1 MADTFSPLTRA
12 EMRRVI
18 AGQGCASRIPVLL
31 HPWLSPRSFPDEA
44 SRSFVQDLLDT
55 YPCDAQIIYWR
66 NIEIYDAPPDDPTY
80 CWIKTP
86 PQAGTTSQALDNQT
100 PLADWAQ
107 LDEVL
112 AAFPSAS
119 YPNLFPQAPAPDGR
133 YRIAHWWYTL
143 FERHWSLRGMTNALQ
158 DYYTNPDE
166 VHRLFA
172 ALTGLYKQI
181 IIRAADELGADG
193 IYVTDDLGTQTR
205 TFFSPKIFDTFY
217 APYYREIVATAHRLG
232 MHFWLHTCGNIELF
246 LPRFI
251 ELGID
256 VIHPIQK
263 YAMDEQNIA
272 ARFGGQIAFW
282 TGFDVQHTIPFGTPE
297 DVRSEVRHLLDT
309 YYRPDGRLLFTAGN
323 GITPDTPLAS
333 LSALFDEVFT
343 YGTEIV
349 RKAAPPAG

>member
-1 MADTFSPLTRA
+1 MIPFSPLTRA
-12 EMRRVI
+12 EMRRVV
-18 AGQGCASRIPVLL
+18 AGQGCASRVPVLL
-31 HPWLSPRSFPDEA
+31 HLWISPKAFADEA
-44 SRSFVQDLLDT
+44 SVSFVQGLLDT
-55 YPCDAQIIYWR
+55 YPCDAQIIPWR
-66 NIEIYDAPPDDPTY
+66 NIEIYAAPPDDPTY

-86 PQAGTTSQALDNQT
+86 PPENYETLALDNRS
-100 PLADWAQ
+100 PLADWSQ

-112 AAFPSAS
+112 AAFPSAAS
-119 YPNLFPQAPAPDGR
+119 PSLFPQVPPPDGR

-143 FERHWSLRGMTNALQ
+143 FERHWSLRGMSQALL

-172 ALTGLYKQI
+172 ALTGLYKGI
-181 IIRAADELGADG
+181 ITRAASELDADA
-193 IYVTDDLGTQTR
+193 IYVTDDLGTQAR

-217 APYYREIVATAHRLG
+217 APYYGEIIDTAHRLG

-251 ELGID
+251 EMGVD

-263 YAMDEQNIA
+263 YAMDEQKIA

-282 TGFDVQHTIPFGTPE
+282 TGFDVQHTIPFGTPDE
-297 DVRSEVRHLLDT
+297 VRREVRHLLDT

-323 GITPDTPLAS
+323 GITGDTPLAS
-333 LSALFDEVFT
+333 LSVLFEEAFT

-349 RKAAPPAG
+349 RRSPAA